1 MTPSVKTPVVNRPD
15 YTMYLELFQD
25 MLWFHTDVRKW
36 SNEVKKNY
44 IKDLD
49 SLQELVGIPL
59 IALVEEDNIK
69 LSKFGKVTGWVVM
82 NKLNLN
88 NGKVGLVYTRSKNG

>member
-1 MTPSVKTPVVNRPD
+1 
-15 YTMYLELFQD
+15 MYLEFYQD
-25 MLWFHTDVRKW
+25 LLWFHSDVHKW

-44 IKDLD
+44 LKDLD
-49 SLQELVGIPL
+49 TLQDLVEVPL
-59 IALVEEDNIK
+59 VALVEEDNYK
-69 LSKFGKVTGWVVM
+69 LMKFGKITGWTVM